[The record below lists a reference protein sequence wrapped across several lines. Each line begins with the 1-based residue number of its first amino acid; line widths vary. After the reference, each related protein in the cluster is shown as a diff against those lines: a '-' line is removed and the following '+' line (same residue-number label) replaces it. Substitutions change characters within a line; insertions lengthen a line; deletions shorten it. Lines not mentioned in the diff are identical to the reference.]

1 MDRPTPMMSHM
12 SHDTS
17 VTLITHHTFGLR
29 DRVTRDRCARWP
41 TSEAHAPSGAGFEG
55 GGAAGVD
62 TRTDSWEPP
71 R

>member
-1 MDRPTPMMSHM
+1 MDRPTPVRCHM

-29 DRVTRDRCARWP
+29 DGVTRDRCARWV
-41 TSEAHAPSGAGFEG
+41 TSEARNASGARFGG

-62 TRTDSWEPP
+62 TPTDSWE
-71 R
+71 RWR